1 MAEDAQ
7 TTHDLRVAKSDPE
20 TAQLRRRIAG
30 KRMLALIS
38 MVLERALIV
47 ALPLL
52 AVVALYLV
60 LSWTGLLRQL
70 PDMAKIAV
78 GAAFVV
84 ALLASLV
91 PLRRFRVPAR
101 AEAER
106 RLEENSRLPH
116 QAISVQGEHPV
127 SNDPYSIALW
137 HSHQARMA
145 KTIDVIEAGFP
156 AADIARH
163 DPWALRAAVI
173 LALVV
178 AWSFS
183 FSNYGG
189 RVGDLFVFAEP
200 VIPQR
205 DIRIDAWVTPP
216 AYTGVAPIYLG
227 GNVEKNKASSFKV
240 PVNSE
245 LTVRISGKDATGAV
259 RFAPVGG
266 DAVDLKAEAP
276 ARKDDATPKAAT
288 EEAAARS
295 RTFKL
300 KLTRGG
306 TISAGPKTYAFTLI
320 PDRAPE
326 ISFVREPGRALN
338 GALELAFQVKDDY
351 GVAEAR
357 AEILPAEADVKA
369 TPLFDPPKFPL
380 DLPGSDG
387 KSAKATVSRDLT
399 EHPLSGKK
407 VRLTLIAKDAGG
419 FEGRSETKEIVLPAR
434 FFSERLAGSVAEQRQ
449 VFALDSGAIRRA
461 LELNEAS
468 TFRADETIPNLS
480 HYLLVQSAR
489 NRLILARGKDEL
501 TGTAK
506 YFWDIA
512 RYIED
517 GNLSTA
523 EKRLRDAQD
532 KLSEA
537 LKNKASDQE
546 VAKLMQEL
554 REAMKQYMAELAKR
568 MQNQDMT
575 RMSQQAQRMLRSQ
588 DFENMLN
595 QLENLSRSGNREE
608 AQRLLNEM
616 QRMLN
621 NLQTARPRQ
630 QPGQE
635 NNPVREQLDKLGKL
649 MQEQQKLMDE
659 THRMEQALRDRMQRG
674 DLEEQ
679 ENPPNPGDEQS
690 QQDQQQPP
698 QEGQQS
704 QQDEQQKQPQQ
715 DMTAEQLREALRNLR
730 AQQDKLKKDLEGLDK
745 GLSDLGVKAPK
756 GFKDAGKEMRESS
769 EALGKSQGQRSADA
783 QGRALQALR
792 DGAGDMMQQLQ
803 QMMSQQNQDGQGM
816 TMPVPGSAMNQQGR
830 DPLGRSTEQ
839 LGSEFDDSVK
849 VPDQIDVQ
857 RAREILDEIRRRL
870 GDGPASLIEREYL
883 ERLLDMR

>member
-1 MAEDAQ
+1 MAEDAPTQ
-7 TTHDLRVAKSDPE
+7 PDLGI
-20 TAQLRRRIAG
+20 AQLRRRIAG
-30 KRMLALIS
+30 KRLLALAS
-38 MVLERALIV
+38 MTLERALI
-47 ALPLL
+47 AGLPLL
-52 AVVALYLV
+52 LVVALYLI
-60 LSWTGLLRQL
+60 LSWSGLFRQV
-70 PDMAKIAV
+70 PDMATIAA
-78 GAAFVV
+78 GGILVV
-84 ALLASLV
+84 ALGFSLL
-91 PLRRFRVPAR
+91 PLRQFRLPSR

-106 RLEENSRLPH
+106 RLEERSRLPH
-116 QAISVQGEHPV
+116 QAISVQGETPV
-127 SNDPYSIALW
+127 SQDPYSIALW

-145 KTIDVIEAGFP
+145 RKINEIEAGFP

-163 DPWALRAAVI
+163 DPFAIRAAVI

-189 RVGDLFVFAEP
+189 RLTDLFTLAKPMVP
-200 VIPQR
+200 PS
-205 DIRIDAWVTPP
+205 DLRIDAWVTPP
-216 AYTGVAPIYLG
+216 AYTGVAPLYLS
-227 GNVEKNKASSFKV
+227 GNLEKSAPHTLKV
-240 PVNSE
+240 PINSE
-245 LTVRISGKDATGAV
+245 LTVRISGRDATGSV
-259 RFAPVGG
+259 SFAPNGG
-266 DAVDLKAEAP
+266 KAVELKAEAAGQKP
-276 ARKDDATPKAAT
+276 DVEKAGDDAG
-288 EEAAARS
+288 RS
-295 RTFKL
+295 RTYKL
-300 KLTRGG
+300 KLTADGKV
-306 TISAGPKTYAFTLI
+306 TAGPKEYAFTLI

-351 GVAEAR
+351 GVTEAR
-357 AEILPAEADVKA
+357 AEIVPAEGDAKA
-369 TPLFDPPKFPL
+369 APLFDPPKFPL

-387 KSAKATVSRDLT
+387 RSAKATVSRDLT
-399 EHPLSGKK
+399 EHPLSGRK

-419 FEGRSETKEIVLPAR
+419 LEGRSETKEIVLPAR
-434 FFSERLAGSVAEQRQ
+434 YFNERLAGSVAEQRQ
-449 VFALDSGAIRRA
+449 VFALDTNQIPRA

-480 HYLLVQSAR
+480 HFLLVQSAR
-489 NRLILARGKDEL
+489 NRLILAHGKEML
-501 TGTAK
+501 TDTAK

-517 GNLSTA
+517 GDLSTA

-546 VAKLMQEL
+546 IAKLMQEL
-554 REAMKQYMAELAKR
+554 REAMKQYLAELSKR

-575 RMSQQAQRMLRSQ
+575 RMSQQAQRMMRSQ

-630 QPGQE
+630 QPGQDQS
-635 NNPVREQLDKLGKL
+635 PVRKQLDKLGKL
-649 MQEQQKLMDE
+649 MQDQQQLMDE

-674 DLEEQ
+674 DPEEQ
-679 ENPPNPGDEQS
+679 EG
-690 QQDQQQPP
+690 QQDQQGQGEDQQLP
-698 QEGQQS
+698 QQGQQ
-704 QQDEQQKQPQQ
+704 QQPGGNQQQQ
-715 DMTAEQLREALRNLR
+715 DMSAEQLREALKQLR
-730 AQQDKLKKDLEGLDK
+730 SRQEQLQKDLKELEK
-745 GLSDLGVKAPK
+745 GIADLGMKAPK
-756 GFKDAGKEMRESS
+756 GFKGAGEEMGESS
-769 EALGKSQGQRSADA
+769 DALGKSQGQRSADA

-792 DGAGDMMQQLQ
+792 EGAGEMMQQLQ
-803 QMMSQQNQDGQGM
+803 QMMGQQQGNQDGQS
-816 TMPVPGSAMNQQGR
+816 MPIPGSAMNQQGR
-830 DPLGRSTEQ
+830 DPLGRKSGQ

-857 RAREILDEIRRRL
+857 RAREILEEIRRRL

-883 ERLLDMR
+883 ERLLDLR

>member
-7 TTHDLRVAKSDPE
+7 TTPDLKVAKSDPE
-20 TAQLRRRIAG
+20 IARLRRRISG
-30 KRMLALIS
+30 KRSLALTS
-38 MVLERALIV
+38 MLLERALIA

-52 AVVALYLV
+52 TVVAAYLI
-60 LSWTGLLRQL
+60 LSWMGLLRQL
-70 PDMAKIAV
+70 PDLAKIAV
-78 GAAFVV
+78 GIAFVV
-84 ALLASLV
+84 AFVAALL
-91 PLRRFRVPAR
+91 PLRRFRMPTR
-101 AEAER
+101 AEADR
-106 RLEENSRLPH
+106 RLEDNSKLPH
-116 QAISVQGEHPV
+116 QAISVQGEEPV
-127 SNDPYSIALW
+127 SKDPYSIALW
-137 HSHQARMA
+137 HKHQERMA
-145 KTIDVIEAGFP
+145 SRINVIEAGLP

-163 DPWALRAAVI
+163 DPWALRAVVI

-189 RVGDLFVFAEP
+189 RVGDILTLAKP
-200 VIPQR
+200 VVPKS

-216 AYTGVAPIYLG
+216 LYTGVAPLYVSG
-227 GNVEKNKASSFKV
+227 SVERNATSALKV

-245 LTVRISGKDATGAV
+245 LTVRISGKDATDTV
-259 RFAPVGG
+259 RFRPAEGA
-266 DAVDLKAEAP
+266 AVDLKAEAP
-276 ARKDDATPKAAT
+276 ETKDAARPAAT
-288 EEAAARS
+288 ADAGQS
-295 RTFKL
+295 KTYKL
-300 KLTRGG
+300 KLTADG
-306 TISAGPKTYAFTLI
+306 TIAAGPRQYAFALI
-320 PDRAPE
+320 PDQPPE
-326 ISFVREPGRALN
+326 ISFSREPGRALN

-351 GVAEAR
+351 GVTEAR
-357 AEILPAEADVKA
+357 AEILPAEADAKA

-387 KSAKATVSRDLT
+387 RQAKATVSRDLT

-419 FEGRSETKEIVLPAR
+419 LEGRSETKEIVLPAR
-434 FFSERLAGSVAEQRQ
+434 YFSELLAGSVAEQRQ
-449 VFALDSGAIRRA
+449 VFALDTQNIRRA

-468 TFRADETIPNLS
+468 TFRADETIPVLT
-480 HYLLVQSAR
+480 HFLLVQSAR
-489 NRLILARGKDEL
+489 NRLILARGTEQL
-501 TGTAK
+501 TETAK

-537 LKNKASDQE
+537 LKNKAPDE
-546 VAKLMQEL
+546 EIAKLMQEL
-554 REAMKQYMAELAKR
+554 REAMKQYMAELSKR
-568 MQNQDMT
+568 MQNQDMS
-575 RMSQQAQRMLRSQ
+575 RMSQQAQRMMRSQ

-635 NNPVREQLDKLGKL
+635 NNPVRQQLDKLGKL
-649 MQEQQKLMDE
+649 MQDQQQLMDE

-674 DLEEQ
+674 DPEE
-679 ENPPNPGDEQS
+679 GDEQQPGEDQQS
-690 QQDQQQPP
+690 QQDQKQQQP
-698 QEGQQS
+698 GDQQ
-704 QQDEQQKQPQQ
+704 QQQQ
-715 DMTAEQLREALRNLR
+715 DMTQEQLREALKQLR
-730 AQQDKLKKDLEGLDK
+730 SKQEQLQKDLKALEK
-745 GLSDLGVKAPK
+745 GIAELGMKAPK
-756 GFKDAGKEMRESS
+756 GFGDAGKEMGDSS
-769 EALGKSQGQRSADA
+769 EALGKSQGQRSVDA

-803 QMMSQQNQDGQGM
+803 QMMSQQQGDQQGQGM
-816 TMPVPGSAMNQQGR
+816 PLPGSAMNQQGR
-830 DPLGRSTEQ
+830 DPLGRKSGQ
-839 LGSEFDDSVK
+839 LGAEFDDSVK

-857 RAREILDEIRRRL
+857 RAREILEEIRRRL
-870 GDGPASLIEREYL
+870 GDGPSSLIEREYL
-883 ERLLDMR
+883 ERLLDLR

>member
-1 MAEDAQ
+1 MSEDAQ
-7 TTHDLRVAKSDPE
+7 TTPDPRPNPQV
-20 TAQLRRRIAG
+20 AQLRRRIAG
-30 KRMLALIS
+30 KRTLALTS
-38 MVLERALIV
+38 MVLERALIS

-52 AVVALYLV
+52 AVVATYLV
-60 LSWTGLLRQL
+60 LSWMGVLRQL
-70 PDMAKIAV
+70 PDLAKIGVGVAFAV
-78 GAAFVV
+78 AFVAAFF
-84 ALLASLV
+84 
-91 PLRRFRVPAR
+91 PLRRFQLPGR

-116 QAISVQGEHPV
+116 QAISVQGEVPV
-127 SNDPYSIALW
+127 SKDPYSIALW

-145 KTIDVIEAGFP
+145 KKINVIDAGFP

-173 LALVV
+173 LALIV

-189 RVGDLFVFAEP
+189 RVGDLFTFAKP
-200 VIPQR
+200 IVPKS

-216 AYTGVAPIYLG
+216 AYTGVAPLYLS
-227 GNVEKNKASSFKV
+227 GNVEKNNASALKV

-245 LTVRISGKDATGAV
+245 LTVRISGKDATGTV
-259 RFAPVGG
+259 RFAPLEG
-266 DAVDLKAEAP
+266 DAVDLKAEVP
-276 ARKDDATPKAAT
+276 EKTD
-288 EEAAARS
+288 AARTTAAKPDVTES
-295 RTFKL
+295 KTYKL
-300 KLTRGG
+300 KLIKDG
-306 TISAGPKTYAFTLI
+306 TISAGPKDYAFTLV
-320 PDRAPE
+320 PDKAPE

-351 GVAEAR
+351 GVTEAR
-357 AEILPAEADVKA
+357 AEILPMEADAKA
-369 TPLFDPPKFPL
+369 MPLFDPPKFPL
-380 DLPGSDG
+380 DLPGSES

-407 VRLTLIAKDAGG
+407 VRLTLIAKDASGV
-419 FEGRSETKEIVLPAR
+419 EGRSETKEIILPAR

-449 VFALDSGAIRRA
+449 VFALDTQQIRRA

-480 HYLLVQSAR
+480 HFLMVQSAR
-489 NRLILARGKDEL
+489 NRLIFARGKDQL
-501 TGTAK
+501 TETAK

-523 EKRLRDAQD
+523 EKRLRDAQE
-532 KLSEA
+532 KLSDA

-546 VAKLMQEL
+546 IAKLMQEL
-554 REAMKQYMAELAKR
+554 REAMKQYMAELSKR
-568 MQNQDMT
+568 MQNQDMS
-575 RMSQQAQRMLRSQ
+575 RMSQQAQRMMRSQ

-635 NNPVREQLDKLGKL
+635 NNPVREQMDRLGKL
-649 MQEQQKLMDE
+649 MQDQQKLMEE

-674 DLEEQ
+674 DPEEQ
-679 ENPPNPGDEQS
+679 EDPQNPGDEQS
-690 QQDQQQPP
+690 QQDQQQ
-698 QEGQQS
+698 QDDQQQS
-704 QQDEQQKQPQQ
+704 EQDQQKPDDQQ
-715 DMTAEQLREALRNLR
+715 QKDMTAEQLREALRQLR
-730 AQQDKLKKDLEGLDK
+730 AQQEQLQKDLKALEK
-745 GLSDLGVKAPK
+745 GIAELGMKAPK
-756 GFKDAGKEMRESS
+756 GFKDAGKEMGESS

-792 DGAGDMMQQLQ
+792 EGAGDMMQQLQ

-816 TMPVPGSAMNQQGR
+816 GMPMPGSAMNQQGR
-830 DPLGRSTEQ
+830 DPLGRKSGQ

-857 RAREILDEIRRRL
+857 RAREILEEIRRRL

-883 ERLLDMR
+883 ERLLDLR